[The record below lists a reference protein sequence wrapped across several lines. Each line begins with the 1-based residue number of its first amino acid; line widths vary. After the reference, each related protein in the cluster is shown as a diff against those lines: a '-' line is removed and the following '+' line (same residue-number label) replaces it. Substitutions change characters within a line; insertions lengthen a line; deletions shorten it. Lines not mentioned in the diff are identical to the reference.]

1 MAYKS
6 IIGYLPFYPKD
17 TWGFNIGYMPKYPAM
32 ENPFIN
38 LIG

>member
-1 MAYKS
+1 MVAKS

-17 TWGFNIGYMPKYPAM
+17 TLGFNIGYMPKYPVL

-38 LIG
+38 LIR